1 MPHWHTSV
9 LMKVCSPVFQITGA
23 LQPLNTSVHHIQS
36 NYAEMYA
43 GTVAS
48 QVLIGLHQPAP
59 LAEVS
64 SSLKNMVKRV
74 YEVIDTDVKGYY
86 YNPGPGGSL
95 FKEFHSTWDFV
106 CTTINY
112 RITELLRLAKITK
125 ITQSNHQPIPTMPTA
140 HVPQCHIHT
149 ALEHLQGR
157 GLHHL
162 PGQPVPLP
170 HLYG

>member
-1 MPHWHTSV
+1 
-9 LMKVCSPVFQITGA
+9 MKICSPIFQITGA

-74 YEVIDTDVKGYY
+74 YEVIDTDVKGY
-86 YNPGPGGSL
+86 
-95 FKEFHSTWDFV
+95 
-106 CTTINY
+106 
-112 RITELLRLAKITK
+112 LL
-125 ITQSNHQPIPTMPTA
+125 
-140 HVPQCHIHT
+140 
-149 ALEHLQGR
+149 
-157 GLHHL
+157 
-162 PGQPVPLP
+162 
-170 HLYG
+170 